1 MTVRLLHRAENGKLL
16 LFFNG
21 WSMDDTLFEGWKN
34 PGFNVMTV
42 HDYTAPE
49 ALPEEEPPQP
59 VSRPAAQAPAAA
71 RPLAFRN

>member
-1 MTVRLLHRAENGKLL
+1 MLL
-16 LFFNG
+16 LARALYLLEIPFF
-21 WSMDDTLFEGWKN
+21 
-34 PGFNVMTV
+34 GFLLDCKVT
-42 HDYTAPE
+42 TAQCTIIAFLYDRCRDCPPE